1 MQTGTM
7 PAPRFWKEDPIVLSP
22 SSPQAFS
29 RVLQPTRIHAGP
41 IRLLPLDRA
50 ALATLARPLHPALQG
65 VRRFVEA
72 LLALSPAAARR
83 LGTVR
88 PEIWAA
94 VTDDGDDSPIIG
106 LGWLAGEA
114 TEVIAAPGRTHDEA
128 TRQLV
133 DVLLHA
139 ARRRRLEA
147 LTARLS
153 GPIDRDT
160 TLTGLDAR
168 VVAERDGALF
178 LHLDLTARPGD

>member
-1 MQTGTM
+1 M
-7 PAPRFWKEDPIVLSP
+7 LST
-22 SSPQAFS
+22 SSTQPGR
-29 RVLQPTRIHAGP
+29 RVLRPTRIHAGP

-50 ALATLARPLHPALQG
+50 ALATLTRPLHPTLQG

-83 LGTVR
+83 LGTLR
-88 PEIWAA
+88 PEVWAA
-94 VTDDGDDSPIIG
+94 VADDGRDDTPIIG

-114 TEVIAAPGRTHDEA
+114 TEVIAAPGRTHDEV

-133 DVLLHA
+133 DILLAA
-139 ARRRRLEA
+139 ARRRRLAA

-153 GPIDRDT
+153 GPMDHDT
-160 TLTGLDAR
+160 TLSGLDAR

-178 LHLDLTARPGD
+178 LHLDLTDCPGD